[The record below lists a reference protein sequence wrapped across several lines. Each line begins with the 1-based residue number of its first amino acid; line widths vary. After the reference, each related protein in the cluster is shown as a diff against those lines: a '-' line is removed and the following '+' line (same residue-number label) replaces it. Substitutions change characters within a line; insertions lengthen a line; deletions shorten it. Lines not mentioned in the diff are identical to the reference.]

1 MSLYLAKATDSAL
14 KVGATW
20 QMGTTSLDVH
30 VLLGI
35 CGWSCLRGIPW
46 GCLLIFVQEASL
58 LDKRRAWQ
66 VLIKLGLKLTSG
78 FNPRCQEGCDS
89 SNGDRENESDAYETS
104 APPREEHCPV
114 WLLGTRELRFK
125 PCCRVFRELL
135 LIVTSLSSQR

>member
-35 CGWSCLRGIPW
+35 CSWSCLRGMPW

-58 LDKRRAWQ
+58 EKSVAGLDQA
-66 VLIKLGLKLTSG
+66 GLKADLWIQSQMSG
-78 FNPRCQEGCDS
+78 G
-89 SNGDRENESDAYETS
+89 
-104 APPREEHCPV
+104 
-114 WLLGTRELRFK
+114 L
-125 PCCRVFRELL
+125 
-135 LIVTSLSSQR
+135 